1 MDSKPFR
8 SINNLSDT
16 LVATGPQ
23 AKPDQVNIAPQEA
36 DIKPGLSV
44 YESVEGIPYTA
55 KYFDLAPFLEDDS
68 FDKIRQD
75 IREVDEFVKAQVN
88 SKGLKD
94 TLDSYQEVIS
104 KIDGQIGVYQNEKP
118 LEHFIRVAQAVKA
131 ITRLEKA
138 HVKPVLSADNLTVAE
153 FEAIGGTRGR

>member
-1 MDSKPFR
+1 MDAKPFR
-8 SINNLSDT
+8 TIANLSDT

-23 AKPDQVNIAPQEA
+23 AKPDQVNIASSEV

-44 YESVEGIPYTA
+44 YESVEGHPYTA
-55 KYFDLAPFLEDDS
+55 KYFDLKPFLEDDS
-68 FDKIRQD
+68 FDKIRQE
-75 IREVDEFVKAQVN
+75 IRLVDEFVKAQVK

-118 LEHFIRVAQAVKA
+118 LEHFIRIAQAVKA
-131 ITRLEKA
+131 ISRLEQA
-138 HVKPVLSADNLTVAE
+138 RIKPVLSADNLTVAE
-153 FEAIGGTRGR
+153 FEGIGGTRGR